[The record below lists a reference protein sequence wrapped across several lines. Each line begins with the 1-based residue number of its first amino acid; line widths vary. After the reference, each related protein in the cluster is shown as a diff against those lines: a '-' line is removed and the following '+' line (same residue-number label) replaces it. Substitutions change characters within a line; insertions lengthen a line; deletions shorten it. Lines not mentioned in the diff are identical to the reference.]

1 MKDGGGLH
9 VQNLRRRLLA
19 ASASLPVLAW
29 IDAIRAQAPERIR
42 RIGLLADTPPTNRIT
57 PFRQSLRNLGWVEG
71 KNIIIEARYAER
83 SKAESFPD
91 LVAELLRLKV
101 EVIFAR
107 SSAAATA
114 AQRATTATPIVA
126 TYFGDPV
133 ADGLVDT
140 LGRPGRNIT
149 GLFHNP
155 IETSGKRLELLKE
168 LLPKLARV
176 AVLWS
181 APISAKRFWER
192 LQPSAKQLGIDFHSM
207 DVINSDELEK
217 AFENASKARAGALF
231 VTATPLLQ
239 SNLKQIASLAV
250 KYRLPSIFNN
260 SDFAEAGG
268 LLAYGASRSDL
279 DTRAATFV
287 DKLLKG
293 AQAGDLSMEAAIK
306 FALTINLKTARLMG
320 FTVPLPILTR
330 ADRVIGE

>member
-1 MKDGGGLH
+1 MHNDDCLQ
-9 VQNLRRRLLA
+9 VCDLRRKLLA
-19 ASASLPVLAW
+19 AGVALPVLTW
-29 IDAIRAQAPERIR
+29 TGEAQTQTPEKIR
-42 RIGLLADTPPTNRIT
+42 RIGLLTDTSPTFRFT
-57 PFRQSLRNLGWVEG
+57 AFRQALRNLGWADG
-71 KNIIIEARYAER
+71 KNIIIETRHAAL
-83 SKAESFPD
+83 SKAEPFPD

-101 EVIFAR
+101 DVIFAR
-107 SSAAATA
+107 SSTA
-114 AQRATTATPIVA
+114 ARAAQQATTTTPIVA

-140 LGRPGRNIT
+140 LVRPGRNIT

-181 APISAKRFWER
+181 APINAKRFWER
-192 LQPSAKQLGIDFHSM
+192 LQPSAKQLGIDLHSM
-207 DVINSDELEK
+207 DVLNSDELEK
-217 AFENASKARAGALF
+217 AFENAAKARAGALF
-231 VTATPLLQ
+231 VTATPLIQ
-239 SNLKQIASLAV
+239 SNLKKIASLAV
-250 KYRLPSIFNN
+250 KYRMPSIFNN

-279 DTRAATFV
+279 DTRAATFI
-287 DKLLKG
+287 DKILKG

-306 FALTINLKTARLMG
+306 LALTINLKTARLMG
-320 FTVPLPILTR
+320 ITVPLPILTR